1 MILKSK
7 KVRKNFVL
15 GIIFISCIVTLN
27 LFFNSAQV
35 REDEKINIE
44 YFDPDIN
51 STISY
56 DKTIHIFKPNSINIE
71 SEPVNY
77 PAVILIHGDLVDSAV
92 MNNLK
97 LEFLQNNYLVV
108 LLNIEFNYKTFFE
121 LNATLNY
128 LQMREDVNSNQIGM
142 FGQSHGAHYAYL
154 FSTMIRNES
163 INAVV
168 CSNSGPNG
176 EILLDYYEYFDKFI
190 DLNKTWD
197 KQTFLN
203 NYSIPISSTNPKNL
217 LLISDIYNPDDLTYE
232 YNYEGKIN
240 LWDIPE
246 SNQFY
251 GDFQNGSARELNIR
265 LSIFFHASGVIDPN
279 YLHKQVSWMNQAFGF
294 SNSSNNYFSVLF
306 RAFTTITLFF
316 LIFITGIYLSAK
328 ILSFLPSITLIL
340 SLIILT
346 FLFILS
352 VILTEPLWIII
363 TLTVITAS
371 FFISLTEN
379 DKFWIVKTQ
388 YSECNYVVKHKPL
401 TKSQE
406 TKIKAGVVMSIII
419 QMIMMSYFFSNPDF
433 ANFLLLF
440 ILYIL
445 IILPYQLQYYYNKLI
460 FSRKDRK
467 AYREI
472 AYREIHQSS

>member
-1 MILKSK
+1 MILKFK
-7 KVRKNFVL
+7 KVRKIFII
-15 GIIFISCIVTLN
+15 GILFISCIVALN
-27 LFFNSAQV
+27 LFFSSAQM

-56 DKTIHIFKPNSINIE
+56 DKTIHIFKPKSINIE
-71 SEPVNY
+71 SESVNY

-108 LLNIEFNYKTFFE
+108 LLSIDFNYKTFFE

-265 LSIFFHASGVIDPN
+265 LSIFFHASGVIDPS
-279 YLHKQVSWMNQAFGF
+279 YLHKQVSWMNQAFGL
-294 SNSSNNYFSVLF
+294 NYSSNNYFAVLL
-306 RAFTTITLFF
+306 RVLTTILLFA
-316 LIFITGIYLSAK
+316 LIFITGVYLGAK
-328 ILSFLPSITLIL
+328 LLSFLPGSILIL

-346 FLFILS
+346 IFFTITLIK
-352 VILTEPLWIII
+352 IEQLWILILII
-363 TLTVITAS
+363 AAIGS
-371 FFISLTEN
+371 FIMSIVGN
-379 DKFWIVKTQ
+379 DKIWDVKTQ
-388 YSECNYVVKHKPL
+388 YTDCNYVVKPKFI
-401 TKSQE
+401 TRKQE
-406 TKIKAGVVMSIII
+406 RKIKAGIVMSIII
-419 QMIMMSYFFSNPDF
+419 QMILITYFFSNPDF
-433 ANFLLLF
+433 VNFWLLF

-445 IILPYQLQYYYNKLI
+445 IILPYQLQYYSHRLI
-460 FSRKDRK
+460 FARKDRK

-472 AYREIHQSS
+472 NQNSSNN